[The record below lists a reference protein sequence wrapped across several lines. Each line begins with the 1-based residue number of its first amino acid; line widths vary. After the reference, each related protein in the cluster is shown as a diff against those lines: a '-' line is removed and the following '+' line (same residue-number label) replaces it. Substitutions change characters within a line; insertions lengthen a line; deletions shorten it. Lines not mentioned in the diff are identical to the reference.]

1 MTKVQPDWLALAT
14 RFAQL
19 PDAQRAVF
27 IDKLGAAGIDFRVLP
42 IPPRTARHDRVPASF
57 AQTRLWLHA
66 RLIDAPDAYHIT
78 ERLALTGPLDAHALR
93 LACDA
98 LIARHEALRTT
109 FDEAE
114 DGVAQTINAPLRCPW
129 RETDLEA
136 LPDAQRVPR
145 AEAVA
150 TADEAEPFDLG
161 TAPLVRAHL
170 VRFDATYH
178 WLALTVHHIVS
189 DGWSS
194 GVMLFEL
201 ASFYR
206 AYASGEPVPL
216 APLPIQYADYAL
228 WQRRWLDAGERDRQ
242 LAFWRERLDPQRGV
256 LTLPG
261 ATARPARRSA
271 RGARHVF
278 SLDARIGAQL

>member
-42 IPPRTARHDRVPASF
+42 IPPRTPRSDRVPASF

-78 ERLALTGPLDAHALR
+78 ERLALTGTLDAHALR

-109 FDEAE
+109 FDEAQ
-114 DGVAQTINAPLRCPW
+114 DGVAQTIHAPLRCPW

-136 LPDAQRVPR
+136 LPDEQRAAR

-161 TAPLVRAHL
+161 TPPLVRAHL
-170 VRFDATYH
+170 IRFDATHH

-194 GVMLFEL
+194 GVMLEEL
-201 ASFYR
+201 AAFYR
-206 AYASGEPVPL
+206 AYASDKPVPL

-228 WQRRWLDAGERDRQ
+228 WQRRWLDAGERARQ
-242 LAFWRERLDPQRGV
+242 LAFWRER
-256 LTLPG
+256 
-261 ATARPARRSA
+261 
-271 RGARHVF
+271 
-278 SLDARIGAQL
+278 

>member
-1 MTKVQPDWLALAT
+1 MTNAQPDWLALAA

-27 IDKLGAAGIDFRVLP
+27 IDKLGAAGIDFRRLP
-42 IPPRTARHDRVPASF
+42 IPPRTPRDDRVPASF

-66 RLIDAPDAYHIT
+66 RLIDAPHAYHIT
-78 ERLALTGPLDAHALR
+78 ERLALDGPLDAHALR

-109 FDEAE
+109 FDETQ
-114 DGVAQTINAPLRCPW
+114 DGVAQTIHAPLRCPW
-129 RETDLEA
+129 RDTDLEA
-136 LPDAQRVPR
+136 LPAAQRR
-145 AEAVA
+145 AQAERIA

-161 TAPLVRAHL
+161 TPPLVRVHL
-170 VRFDATYH
+170 IRFDATHH

-194 GVMLFEL
+194 DVLLFEL
-201 ASFYR
+201 AAFYR
-206 AYASGEPVPL
+206 AYASGEAVSL

-228 WQRRWLDAGERDRQ
+228 WQRRWLDAGERERQ
-242 LAFWRERLDPQRGV
+242 LAFWRARLDPQRGV

-261 ATARPARRSA
+261 AAARPARRSA
-271 RGARHVF
+271 RGARHGF
-278 SLDARIGAQL
+278 SLDA